1 MSNRREMRV
10 RVCMRVSVFVRTCT
24 PPMEATVIKTVRQER
39 TSGTEQLREA
49 PCEWYNVND
58 RKGAVAE
65 EVGRSWFGQELVW
78 AGPHQSLQRRWDLS
92 PTDAI

>member
-1 MSNRREMRV
+1 M

-49 PCEWYNVND
+49 PFEWYNVND

-92 PTDAI
+92 TTDAI